1 MATTASLLTRFP
13 QIVSVGTTQLDVT
26 LHPSRLY
33 TVYHTGK
40 SSTGGASTVDVF
52 SLCDNTTGA
61 VSTSYS
67 STGTAGVGKLVIQS
81 GNSVPIPNGCS
92 KAQFKTA
99 SGTVSLQ
106 FVATPSINFNCT

>member
-1 MATTASLLTRFP
+1 MATTVSLLSRFP
-13 QIVSVGTTQLDVT
+13 EIVSVGTTQLDAT
-26 LHPSRLY
+26 LDPRRLY

-52 SLCDNTTGA
+52 SLANNTTGA
-61 VSTSYS
+61 VSASYS

-81 GNSVPIPNGCS
+81 GVSVPLPNGISTC
-92 KAQFKTA
+92 QFKTA

-106 FVATPSINFNCT
+106 FVVTPPGNYATT